1 MTRNDH
7 FRRRAVSLTELLLA
21 LSMCTLILTTS
32 GVLLH
37 RVMRIESESRAFTDT
52 EHSCTRLSQQ
62 FRSDVHQA
70 ATAELNQSDLRDGAF
85 LRLHLPQDEIV
96 EYGLE
101 QGRVHRTASSGTK
114 VTARD
119 EFIIPLHARL
129 TIKQLHSPNRL
140 ILSIAPPSID
150 ATTDADHK
158 LLSYRAIPDG
168 VQIEAVLSRPSDML
182 LQGHQEQTK

>member
-7 FRRRAVSLTELLLA
+7 FNRRAVSLTELLLV
-21 LSMCTLILTTS
+21 LSLCTLILTTS

-52 EHSCTRLSQQ
+52 ERSCTRLSHQ

-70 ATAELNQSDLRDGAF
+70 ITAELKKPNGKDGVF
-85 LRLHLPQDEIV
+85 LQLHLPTNEIV
-96 EYGLE
+96 EYE
-101 QGRVHRTASSGTK
+101 VKQGRLQRTARSGDK

-119 EFIIPLHARL
+119 EFIIPLKAML
-129 TIKQLHSPNRL
+129 TINQLQLPNRL
-140 ILSIAPPSID
+140 VLSIAPPSIV

-158 LLSYRAIPDG
+158 LQSYRAIPDC
-168 VQIEAVLSRPSDML
+168 VRIEAVLNRPSNTFAL
-182 LQGHQEQTK
+182 GHQEKTR